1 MKWRKILGSL
11 LLLLVFGGVYAYTA
25 WELGWRL
32 ALAMWL
38 GNIGI
43 AMLVAI
49 AVLWLIEDAEDSEE

>member
-1 MKWRKILGSL
+1 MKKWKLIAGAL
-11 LLLLVFGGVYAYTA
+11 LLLAVFGGIYAYTA
-25 WELGWRL
+25 WEFGWRL

-49 AVLWLIEDAEDSEE
+49 AVLWLIDGSDDEE